1 MPPKVKFGKESVME
15 SALTVVRERGLEALS
30 ARSIAERLGCST
42 RPIYSV
48 YDDME
53 KLKADLFNY
62 ANQFFGR
69 YLADFSA
76 KENRTD
82 SGFMKF
88 GLAYIAFARAETNLF
103 KMLFLSRNIDSE
115 SISDLVSPTA
125 HAFILDTIPR
135 GSGEAEDKSEIQQ
148 HFLDIWLYT
157 HGLATM
163 AAFGGIDL
171 PENEIMP
178 MLTRVS
184 KAFFARSK

>member
-1 MPPKVKFGKESVME
+1 MPPIAKINKKSVME
-15 SALTVVRERGLEALS
+15 SALAVVRESGADAIS
-30 ARSIAERLGCST
+30 ARAISAKLGCST
-42 RPIYSV
+42 RPIYSL

-53 KLKADLFNY
+53 KLKEDLLDS
-62 ANQFFGR
+62 ANQYFGK
-69 YLADFSA
+69 YLADYSA
-76 KENRTD
+76 RENRTE

-88 GLAYIAFARAETNLF
+88 GLAYISFARSEPNLF
-103 KMLFLSRNIDSE
+103 KMLFFSKSIDSE
-115 SISDLVSPTA
+115 SFSALVSPTA

-135 GSGEAEDKSEIQQ
+135 GSGGAENEDEIQQ
-148 HFLDIWLYT
+148 RFLDIWLYT

-184 KAFFARSK
+184 KALFAKSK

>member
-1 MPPKVKFGKESVME
+1 MPPKIKFNKESVME
-15 SALTVVRERGLEALS
+15 SALTVAREKGIEALS
-30 ARSIAERLGCST
+30 ARAISERLGCST
-42 RPIYSV
+42 RPIYSL

-53 KLKADLFNY
+53 NLKTDLFNY
-62 ANQFFGR
+62 ANQFFGK

-88 GLAYIAFARAETNLF
+88 GLAYIAFARDETNLF
-103 KMLFLSRNIDSE
+103 KMLFLSKNIDSE
-115 SISDLVSPTA
+115 RLSDLVNPTA
-125 HAFILDTIPR
+125 HAFIFDTIPR
-135 GSGEAEDKSEIQQ
+135 DSTEAEDESEIQQ

-184 KAFFARSK
+184 KAFFAKSK